1 MTTRMSCRKWRRTK
15 VASAVALV
23 VVLNGCGL
31 EEIEVPDLDGPSEMS
46 LSVRLTANPDIITA
60 DGVSTSL
67 VQATV
72 RDHNARPVAGR
83 DIFFAIADESGRPA
97 DIGTLRA
104 SGSVGVGTGV
114 VVKTNAQGIA
124 QVIYEAPA
132 RTDATANQLI
142 RVTARPLGDDAQ
154 AALNRSVS
162 IELRSAEPRLFP
174 QVPGNLSPT
183 CNFAVETLGGSCS
196 APPSACTIRPNSQ
209 VLFQSTSSDPDGTIV
224 RYWWD
229 FGNGRR
235 ADSPDA
241 ATSYRLPSTYTVTHV
256 VTDDDGAQAA
266 CQATLTV
273 R

>member
-1 MTTRMSCRKWRRTK
+1 MTTRMSCRKRRLAK

-23 VVLNGCGL
+23 VVLYGCGL

-60 DGVSTSL
+60 DGFSTSL
-67 VQATV
+67 IQATV
-72 RDHNARPVAGR
+72 RDHNARTVAGR
-83 DIFFAIADESGRPA
+83 DIFFAIADESGRSA

-132 RTDATANQLI
+132 RTDATANQFI
-142 RVTARPLGDDAQ
+142 QVTARPVGDDAR
-154 AALNRSVS
+154 AALYRSVR

-174 QVPGNLSPT
+174 QNPDNADPL
-183 CNFAVETLGGSCS
+183 CDFAVQ
-196 APPSACTIRPNSQ
+196 APNGFRANQAI
-209 VLFQSTSSDPDGTIV
+209 LFQSTSSDPDGTIV
-224 RYWWD
+224 RYFWD
-229 FGNGRR
+229 FGNGTRSD
-235 ADSPDA
+235 APDGA
-241 ATSYRLPSTYTVTHV
+241 AVYRVPSDYTVTHI

-266 CQATLTV
+266 CEGSFTIQ
-273 R
+273 